1 MRGRIAGVLLA
12 LCLCAA
18 GVPARAAITAAL
30 SDSQIAAGTT
40 VQLTLTYDGLTT
52 SEPNLGPLRRD
63 FEILGQ
69 SSSTSVQLGTGGSSE
84 TSQVVLTLAPKRTG
98 ALSVPPLSWDGE
110 HSPPLALQVTRA
122 TAGASAPQGPPAQ
135 TPVFIVS
142 RVTPAQPYLQ
152 AQVRLTVQIYAA
164 EPLYHG
170 TLDFS
175 GNGAVLV
182 KQIGVDQ
189 YGSALRAGR
198 TYQVITRRF
207 VLFPLRSGRIQLPGP
222 LLDADVAAPQRTP
235 AWSGNPFSGFF
246 GGLLR
251 TLRPIETRGDP
262 IVLSVRPRPAGAAG
276 PDWLPASQLTL
287 SAQWSPQSLS
297 AHAGDPLTV
306 TLDLQATGLTGA
318 QLPDL
323 SRRLAPPG
331 GLRAYPDQ
339 AKLADTVQ
347 GGSLVGSREQ
357 TIAFIARRPGRY
369 VLPAVTLRW
378 WNTRTNRPEVA
389 TLPSRTLLILPAPAP
404 TPSVT
409 ASPSAAAG
417 APARAAPPATRA
429 SGHAPS
435 RLVSQR
441 TLWPW
446 LSAALAALWLAT
458 VGAWL
463 WSRRR
468 QPRPRPHAAATAR
481 RPARPD
487 AKTEQSA
494 FRDACAR
501 NDARAARRHLLN
513 WLAAAWGVP
522 ATSLGPLAAVNRDPH
537 LEAQLRELEQAC
549 YGGGDWQ
556 GAPLAGALR
565 ELPARSGAA
574 AERDEPLPPLY
585 P

>member
-1 MRGRIAGVLLA
+1 MRGRIVGVLLA
-12 LCLCAA
+12 LCLCAT

-40 VQLTLTYDGLTT
+40 VQLTLTYAGLTT
-52 SEPNLGPLRRD
+52 SEPDLEPLRRD
-63 FEILGQ
+63 FDILGR

-98 ALSVPPLSWDGE
+98 ALTVPPLSWDGE

-122 TAGASAPQGPPAQ
+122 TAGASAPHGSTAQ

-142 RVTPAQPYLQ
+142 RVTPAQPYVQ
-152 AQVRLTVQIYAA
+152 AQVRLTVQIYTA

-175 GNGAVLV
+175 GNGAILV
-182 KQIGVDQ
+182 KQIGTDQ

-198 TYQVITRRF
+198 TYQVITRRY
-207 VLFPLRSGRIQLPGP
+207 VLFPLHSGRIQLPGP
-222 LLDADVAAPQRTP
+222 LLDADVAAPQRAP

-276 PDWLPASQLTL
+276 RNWLPASHLAL
-287 SAQWSPQSLS
+287 SAQWTPQSLR

-306 TLDLQATGLTGA
+306 TLDLQATGLTSA

-323 SRRLAPPG
+323 SRRLAPPE

-347 GGSLVGSREQ
+347 GRSLVGSRDQ

-378 WNTRTNRPEVA
+378 WNTRANLPEVA
-389 TLPSRTLLILPAPAP
+389 TLPSRTLLILPAPATTP
-404 TPSVT
+404 TAAVST
-409 ASPSAAAG
+409 SAAAG
-417 APARAAPPATRA
+417 ATSHAAPPPARASRR
-429 SGHAPS
+429 APS

-463 WSRRR
+463 WSRRG
-468 QPRPRPHAAATAR
+468 RPRPHAAATAQRPGR
-481 RPARPD
+481 RD
-487 AKTEQSA
+487 AKTEQNA
-494 FRDACAR
+494 FQDACTR

-522 ATSLGPLAAVNRDPH
+522 ATSLGPLAAVNRDPL
-537 LEAQLRELEQAC
+537 LEGQLRELEQAC

-556 GAPLAGALR
+556 GAPLAETLR
-565 ELPARSGAA
+565 ELPARCGAA
-574 AERDEPLPPLY
+574 EKRDEMLPPLY

>member
-1 MRGRIAGVLLA
+1 MRGRIVGVLLA
-12 LCLCAA
+12 LCLCAT

-40 VQLTLTYDGLTT
+40 VQLTLTYAGLTT
-52 SEPNLGPLRRD
+52 SEPDLEPLRRD
-63 FEILGQ
+63 FEILGR

-98 ALSVPPLSWDGE
+98 ALTVPPLSWDGE

-122 TAGASAPQGPPAQ
+122 TAGASAPHGSTAQ

-142 RVTPAQPYLQ
+142 RVTPAQPYVQ

-175 GNGAVLV
+175 GNGAILV
-182 KQIGVDQ
+182 KQIGTDQ

-198 TYQVITRRF
+198 TYQVITRRY
-207 VLFPLRSGRIQLPGP
+207 VLFPLHSGRIQLPGP
-222 LLDADVAAPQRTP
+222 LLDADVAAPQRAP

-276 PDWLPASQLTL
+276 RSWLPASHLAL
-287 SAQWSPQSLS
+287 SAQWTPQSLR

-306 TLDLQATGLTGA
+306 TLNLQATGLTSA

-323 SRRLAPPG
+323 SRRLAPPE

-347 GGSLVGSREQ
+347 GRSLVGSRDQ

-378 WNTRTNRPEVA
+378 WNTRANLPEVA
-389 TLPSRTLLILPAPAP
+389 TLPSRTLLILPAPATTP
-404 TPSVT
+404 TAAVS
-409 ASPSAAAG
+409 ASAAAG
-417 APARAAPPATRA
+417 ATSRAAPPPARA
-429 SGHAPS
+429 SRRAPS

-463 WSRRR
+463 WSRRG
-468 QPRPRPHAAATAR
+468 RPRPHAAATAQRPGR
-481 RPARPD
+481 RD
-487 AKTEQSA
+487 AKTEQNA
-494 FRDACAR
+494 FQDACTR

-522 ATSLGPLAAVNRDPH
+522 STSLGPLAAVNRDPL
-537 LEAQLRELEQAC
+537 LEGQLRELEQAC

-556 GAPLAGALR
+556 GAPLAETLR
-565 ELPARSGAA
+565 ELPARCGAA
-574 AERDEPLPPLY
+574 EKRDETLPPLY

>member
-1 MRGRIAGVLLA
+1 MTGRIAGALLA

-18 GVPARAAITAAL
+18 GVPARAAITATL
-30 SDSQIAAGTT
+30 SDSQIVAGTT

-52 SEPNLGPLRRD
+52 SEPDLGPLRRD
-63 FEILGQ
+63 FDILGR

-98 ALSVPPLSWDGE
+98 ALTVPPLSWDGE
-110 HSPPLALQVTRA
+110 RSPPLALQVTRA
-122 TAGASAPQGPPAQ
+122 TAGASAPHGPAAQ

-142 RVTPAQPYLQ
+142 RVTPAQPYVQ
-152 AQVRLTVQIYAA
+152 AQVRLTVQIYTA

-170 TLDFS
+170 ALDFS
-175 GNGAVLV
+175 GNGAVVV
-182 KQIGVDQ
+182 KQIGADQ
-189 YGSALRAGR
+189 YGNALHAGR

-246 GGLLR
+246 GGMLR

-262 IVLSVRPRPAGAAG
+262 IVLAVRPRPAGAAG
-276 PDWLPASQLTL
+276 PDWLPASHLAL
-287 SAQWSPQSLS
+287 SAQWTPQSLS
-297 AHAGDPLTV
+297 AQAGEPLTV
-306 TLDLQATGLTGA
+306 ALDLQATGLTGA

-323 SRRLAPPG
+323 SRRLAPPA

-339 AKLADTVQ
+339 AKLTDTVQ
-347 GGSLVGSREQ
+347 GRNIVGSRDQ

-369 VLPAVTLRW
+369 VLPAITLRW
-378 WNTRTNRPEVA
+378 WDTRANRPEVA
-389 TLPSRTLLILPAPAP
+389 TLPSRTLLILPAPA
-404 TPSVT
+404 T
-409 ASPSAAAG
+409 APSATTSTSAPAG
-417 APARAAPPATRA
+417 ATARAAPPPARA
-429 SGHAPS
+429 SRRTPS
-435 RLVSQR
+435 RLEPQH

-468 QPRPRPHAAATAR
+468 RPRPHTAA
-481 RPARPD
+481 PAQQPGRPD
-487 AKTEQSA
+487 AKTEQST
-494 FRDACAR
+494 FREACAR

-556 GAPLAGALR
+556 GAPLAAALR

-574 AERDEPLPPLY
+574 GKRDETLPPLY

>member
-1 MRGRIAGVLLA
+1 MRGRTVGVLLA
-12 LCLCAA
+12 LCLCAT

-40 VQLTLTYDGLTT
+40 VQLTLTYAGLTT
-52 SEPNLGPLRRD
+52 SEPDLEPLRRD
-63 FEILGQ
+63 FEILGR

-98 ALSVPPLSWDGE
+98 ALTVPPLSWDGE

-122 TAGASAPQGPPAQ
+122 TAGASAPHGSTAQ

-142 RVTPAQPYLQ
+142 RVTPAQPYVQ

-175 GNGAVLV
+175 GNGAILV
-182 KQIGVDQ
+182 KQIGTDQ

-198 TYQVITRRF
+198 TYQVITRRY
-207 VLFPLRSGRIQLPGP
+207 VLFPLHSGRIQLPGP
-222 LLDADVAAPQRTP
+222 LLDADVAAPQRAP

-276 PDWLPASQLTL
+276 RNWLPASHLAL
-287 SAQWSPQSLS
+287 SAQWTPQSLR

-306 TLDLQATGLTGA
+306 TLDLQATGLTSA

-323 SRRLAPPG
+323 SRRLAPPE

-347 GGSLVGSREQ
+347 GRSLVGSRDQ

-378 WNTRTNRPEVA
+378 WNTRANLPEVA
-389 TLPSRTLLILPAPAP
+389 TLPSRTLLILPAPATTP
-404 TPSVT
+404 TAAVS
-409 ASPSAAAG
+409 ASAAAG
-417 APARAAPPATRA
+417 ATSRAAPPPARA
-429 SGHAPS
+429 SRRAPS

-463 WSRRR
+463 WSRRG
-468 QPRPRPHAAATAR
+468 RPRPHAAATAQRPGR
-481 RPARPD
+481 RD
-487 AKTEQSA
+487 AKTEQNA
-494 FRDACAR
+494 FQDACTR

-522 ATSLGPLAAVNRDPH
+522 STSLGPLAAVNRDPL
-537 LEAQLRELEQAC
+537 LEGQLRELEQAC

-556 GAPLAGALR
+556 GAPLAETLR
-565 ELPARSGAA
+565 ELPARCGAA
-574 AERDEPLPPLY
+574 EKRDETLPPLY

>member
-1 MRGRIAGVLLA
+1 MRGRIVGVLLA
-12 LCLCAA
+12 LCLCAT

-40 VQLTLTYDGLTT
+40 VQLTLTYAGLTT
-52 SEPNLGPLRRD
+52 SEPDLEPLRRD
-63 FEILGQ
+63 FEILGR

-98 ALSVPPLSWDGE
+98 ALTVPPLSWDGE

-122 TAGASAPQGPPAQ
+122 TAGASAPHGSTAQ

-142 RVTPAQPYLQ
+142 RVTPAQPYVQ

-175 GNGAVLV
+175 GNGAILV
-182 KQIGVDQ
+182 KQIGTDQ

-198 TYQVITRRF
+198 TYQVITRRY
-207 VLFPLRSGRIQLPGP
+207 VLFPLHSGRIQLPGP
-222 LLDADVAAPQRTP
+222 LLDADVAAPQRAP

-276 PDWLPASQLTL
+276 RNWLPASHLAL
-287 SAQWSPQSLS
+287 SAQWTPQSLR

-306 TLDLQATGLTGA
+306 TLNLQATGLTSA

-323 SRRLAPPG
+323 SRRLAPPE

-347 GGSLVGSREQ
+347 GRSLVGSRDQ

-378 WNTRTNRPEVA
+378 WNTRANLPEVA
-389 TLPSRTLLILPAPAP
+389 TLPSRTLLILPAPATTP
-404 TPSVT
+404 TAAVS
-409 ASPSAAAG
+409 ASAAAG
-417 APARAAPPATRA
+417 ATSRAAPPPARA
-429 SGHAPS
+429 SRRAPS

-463 WSRRR
+463 WSRRG
-468 QPRPRPHAAATAR
+468 RPRPHAAATAQRPGR
-481 RPARPD
+481 RD
-487 AKTEQSA
+487 AKTEQNA
-494 FRDACAR
+494 FQDACTR

-522 ATSLGPLAAVNRDPH
+522 ATSLGPLAAVNRDPL
-537 LEAQLRELEQAC
+537 LEGQLRELEQAC

-556 GAPLAGALR
+556 GAPLAETLR
-565 ELPARSGAA
+565 ELPARCGAA
-574 AERDEPLPPLY
+574 EKRDETLPPLY